1 MAITI
6 SGDSPNLT
14 NASLTT
20 PTLTSPT
27 FAGTP
32 SGSVI
37 TSMTAQASTSG
48 TSIDF
53 TSIPSWVK
61 RITVMFSGVSL
72 SGTDFLLVQIGDS
85 GGVENTGYIST
96 SIVTGAGTA
105 ASSSTSGFVIY
116 QDAAGEIYSGIA
128 TIVNLT
134 ANSWV
139 LSHAG
144 KNNTVK
150 GSFGGGDKTLSATLD
165 RVRITSTGTNT
176 FDAGSINIL
185 YE

>member
-32 SGSVI
+32 SGSII

-61 RITVMFSGVSL
+61 RITVMFNAVSTNG
-72 SGTDFLLVQIGDS
+72 SSNLLVQ
-85 GGVENTGYIST
+85 
-96 SIVTGAGTA
+96 TGAGSVQTTGYLSQVWSGTA
-105 ASSSTSGFVIY
+105 TNVTSTSGIL
-116 QDAAGEIYSGIA
+116 AAAMNASFGISGVLVLN
-128 TIVNLT
+128 TMGSNVWVGSCLSNIVTT
-134 ANSWV
+134 ANIGYQSV
-139 LSHAG
+139 G
-144 KNNTVK
+144 TVTVS
-150 GSFGGGDKTLSATLD
+150 GTLD
-165 RVRITSTGTNT
+165 RVRITTVNGTDT